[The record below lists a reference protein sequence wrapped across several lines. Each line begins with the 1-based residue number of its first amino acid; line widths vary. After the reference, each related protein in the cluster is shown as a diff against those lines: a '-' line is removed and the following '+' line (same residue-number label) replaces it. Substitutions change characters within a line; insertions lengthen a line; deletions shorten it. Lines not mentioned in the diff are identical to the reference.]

1 MEGALSVRQV
11 DKGSRRGESSSSTMA
26 SAKAMRIGKAM
37 PFCRWNML
45 EGPDLA
51 LSSNKEGVVA
61 VQSLQVAAPV
71 TQDVKNEGDSSLA
84 TDLQEEVEEN
94 PSTIVDEN
102 NTVSAKKQGSNLHN
116 WSGDWSFWISSST
129 YKDRNE
135 EYKRQFTHLP
145 DTEKLIADYA
155 CALQRD
161 ILLQG
166 RLYLSENWLCFYSN
180 IFRWE
185 TTISIA
191 LKNITFM
198 TKEKTARLIPN
209 AIQIITE
216 GEKFFFTSFGAR
228 DRSYLSIFRLWQ
240 NVLLDKSLSRQEF
253 WQLLQQNY
261 GTELGLNAEEME
273 NLSLSIEDNVQPRS
287 PERSSLDDS
296 GKREETLSKSI
307 SFTRESISRVSE
319 TESFDGNSSK
329 GGLGKEEPQS
339 EKQIKES
346 ALPTSEKRLSRVP
359 SKSLDLNKNEYLS
372 LDKSS
377 TSDSVDEENIPEK
390 DLHGRLYIN
399 RVFHISAER
408 MFELLFTSSCFIQR
422 FTSSRNIIDVVSTPW
437 TVEPGGDQL
446 RTMTYT
452 IVLNN
457 PLIGKCTAA
466 TEKQTLHRESRE
478 AQFYLVDSEVLTH
491 DVPYHDYFYTLNRY
505 CIIRSSKQKC
515 RLRVSTDL
523 KYRKQPWGFI
533 KSFIEKNSW
542 SSLDDYFKQLE
553 SDLLMEESML
563 NQSIEDPGKL
573 SGLRRRRRTFNRTA
587 ETVPKLFSQRSR
599 GDVGLETKGD
609 IKGKKK
615 EVKSYN
621 TTLIMV
627 MSIFLLLLVLLN
639 VTLFLKLSKIEYA
652 AQSFYR
658 LHLQEEKSLN
668 LPSDMVSRA
677 ENTQKN
683 KDQACHL
690 KLVLRNSV
698 VMLEQLKTSLIM
710 LQKTFDLLNKNKT
723 GMAVES

>member
-1 MEGALSVRQV
+1 MDQGELSVRQ
-11 DKGSRRGESSSSTMA
+11 
-26 SAKAMRIGKAM
+26 
-37 PFCRWNML
+37 
-45 EGPDLA
+45 A
-51 LSSNKEGVVA
+51 LSK
-61 VQSLQVAAPV
+61 
-71 TQDVKNEGDSSLA
+71 GDPSLA
-84 TDLQEEVEEN
+84 TERQEELEET
-94 PSTIVDEN
+94 PGPVVDEN
-102 NTVSAKKQGSNLHN
+102 MVTTKKQGPNFHN
-116 WSGDWSFWISSST
+116 WSSDWNFWISSST

-209 AIQIITE
+209 AIQVVTE
-216 GEKFFFTSFGAR
+216 SEKFFFTSFGAR

-273 NLSLSIEDNVQPRS
+273 NLSLSIEENVQPRS
-287 PERSSLDDS
+287 PGRSSLEDF
-296 GKREETLSKSI
+296 GEREEKLSKSTN
-307 SFTRESISRVSE
+307 STRESIRVSE
-319 TESFDGNSSK
+319 TESNDGNSPK
-329 GGLGKEEPQS
+329 GGLEKEEAQN
-339 EKQIKES
+339 EKQMKKS
-346 ALPTSEKRLSRVP
+346 PLLTPGLRLSRVP

-377 TSDSVDEENIPEK
+377 SSDSFDEENIPEK

-408 MFELLFTSSCFIQR
+408 MFELLFTSSDFMQR
-422 FTSSRNIIDVVSTPW
+422 FANSRNIIDVVSTPW
-437 TVEPGGDQL
+437 NVEPGGDQL

-457 PLIGKCTAA
+457 PITGKCTTA
-466 TEKQTLHRESRE
+466 TEKQTLYKKSRES
-478 AQFYLVDSEVLTH
+478 QFYLIDSEVLTH

-505 CIIRSSKQKC
+505 YIVRSSKQKC

-523 KYRKQPWGFI
+523 KYRKQPWALV
-533 KSFIEKNSW
+533 KSLIEKNSW
-542 SSLDDYFKQLE
+542 SSLEDYFKKLE

-563 NQSIEDPGKL
+563 NQPIEDPGKL
-573 SGLRRRRRTFNRTA
+573 PVLRRRRRTCNRTM
-587 ETVPKLFSQRSR
+587 ETIPKLSSR
-599 GDVGLETKGD
+599 HSSGDGGPDNKGD
-609 IKGKKK
+609 ITGTKTEMG
-615 EVKSYN
+615 SYG
-621 TTLIMV
+621 TALIVV
-627 MSIFLLLLVLLN
+627 MSVFLLLLVLLN

-658 LHLQEEKSLN
+658 LQVQEEKSSN
-668 LPSDMVSRA
+668 LASDTALRTESF
-677 ENTQKN
+677 QKN
-683 KDQACHL
+683 KDQAQQRL
-690 KLVLRNSV
+690 KGVLQDSI
-698 VMLEQLKTSLIM
+698 VMLEQLRSSLVM

-723 GMAVES
+723 GVADES

>member
-11 DKGSRRGESSSSTMA
+11 
-26 SAKAMRIGKAM
+26 I
-37 PFCRWNML
+37 
-45 EGPDLA
+45 
-51 LSSNKEGVVA
+51 
-61 VQSLQVAAPV
+61 
-71 TQDVKNEGDSSLA
+71 NEGDSSLA
-84 TDLQEEVEEN
+84 TNLQEEVEEN

-102 NTVSAKKQGSNLHN
+102 NTVSAKKQGPNLHN

-129 YKDRNE
+129 YKGRNE

-216 GEKFFFTSFGAR
+216 GEKFFFTSFVAR

-296 GKREETLSKSI
+296 GKRDETLSKSV
-307 SFTRESISRVSE
+307 SFTRQSISRVSE
-319 TESFDGNSSK
+319 TESLDGNSSK

-408 MFELLFTSSCFIQR
+408 MFELLFTSSCFMQR

-437 TVEPGGDQL
+437 TAEPGGDQL

-563 NQSIEDPGKL
+563 NQSVEDPGKL

-587 ETVPKLFSQRSR
+587 ETVPKLFSQHSH
-599 GDVGLETKGD
+599 GDVGLETKGN

-690 KLVLRNSV
+690 KLVLRNSIA
-698 VMLEQLKTSLIM
+698 MLEQLKTSLIM

>member
-1 MEGALSVRQV
+1 M
-11 DKGSRRGESSSSTMA
+11 
-26 SAKAMRIGKAM
+26 
-37 PFCRWNML
+37 
-45 EGPDLA
+45 
-51 LSSNKEGVVA
+51 
-61 VQSLQVAAPV
+61 
-71 TQDVKNEGDSSLA
+71 
-84 TDLQEEVEEN
+84 
-94 PSTIVDEN
+94 
-102 NTVSAKKQGSNLHN
+102 
-116 WSGDWSFWISSST
+116 
-129 YKDRNE
+129 
-135 EYKRQFTHLP
+135 
-145 DTEKLIADYA
+145 DYA

-209 AIQIITE
+209 AIQIITQ

-240 NVLLDKSLSRQEF
+240 NVLLDKSLTRQEF

-273 NLSLSIEDNVQPRS
+273 SLSLSIEDNVQPRN
-287 PERSSLDDS
+287 PGRSSLDDS
-296 GKREETLSKSI
+296 GEREEKLSKSI
-307 SFTRESISRVSE
+307 SFTRESVNRVSE
-319 TESFDGNSSK
+319 TESLDGSSSK
-329 GGLGKEEPQS
+329 KGIGKEESPN
-339 EKQIKES
+339 EKRFKKS
-346 ALPTSEKRLSRVP
+346 PLLTSEKRLSRVP
-359 SKSLDLNKNEYLS
+359 STSLDLNKNEYLS

-377 TSDSVDEENIPEK
+377 TSDSFDEENLPEK

-408 MFELLFTSSCFIQR
+408 MFELLFTSSRFMQR
-422 FTSSRNIIDVVSTPW
+422 FTNSRNIIDVVSTPW

-457 PLIGKCTAA
+457 PLAGKCTAA
-466 TEKQTLHRESRE
+466 TEKQTLYKESRE
-478 AQFYLVDSEVLTH
+478 AQFYMVDAEVLTH

-505 CIIRSSKQKC
+505 CIIRASKQRC

-523 KYRKQPWGFI
+523 KYRKQPWGLV
-533 KSFIEKNSW
+533 KSLIEKNSW
-542 SSLDDYFKQLE
+542 SSLEHYFKQLE

-587 ETVPKLFSQRSR
+587 EALPKLSSQRSA
-599 GDVGLETKGD
+599 GDVGFDAKGD
-609 IKGKKK
+609 LTGRKK
-615 EVKSYN
+615 EVENYS
-621 TTLIMV
+621 TTLIVV
-627 MSIFLLLLVLLN
+627 MSVFLLLLVLLN
-639 VTLFLKLSKIEYA
+639 VTLFLKLSKIEHA

-658 LHLQEEKSLN
+658 LHLQEEKSLS
-668 LPSDMVSRA
+668 LASDVVSRA
-677 ENTQKN
+677 ENPPKN
-683 KDQACHL
+683 KDQAHRL
-690 KLVLRNSV
+690 KGVLKDSIL
-698 VMLEQLKTSLIM
+698 MLEQLKSSLVM
-710 LQKTFDLLNKNKT
+710 LQKTFDLLKKNKT

>member
-1 MEGALSVRQV
+1 
-11 DKGSRRGESSSSTMA
+11 
-26 SAKAMRIGKAM
+26 
-37 PFCRWNML
+37 
-45 EGPDLA
+45 
-51 LSSNKEGVVA
+51 
-61 VQSLQVAAPV
+61 
-71 TQDVKNEGDSSLA
+71 
-84 TDLQEEVEEN
+84 QEETEEN
-94 PSTIVDEN
+94 PSPTVDESN
-102 NTVSAKKQGSNLHN
+102 IVSAKKQGPNLHN

-209 AIQIITE
+209 AIQIITD

-240 NVLLDKSLSRQEF
+240 NVLLDKSLTRQEF

-273 NLSLSIEDNVQPRS
+273 NLSLSIEDNVHPRY
-287 PERSSLDDS
+287 
-296 GKREETLSKSI
+296 SKI
-307 SFTRESISRVSE
+307 FTRESIHRVQKQSHWME
-319 TESFDGNSSK
+319 NSSK
-329 GGLGKEEPQS
+329 GALGKEEPES
-339 EKQIKES
+339 EKQIRKS
-346 ALPTSEKRLSRVP
+346 PLLTSGNRLSRMS

-377 TSDSVDEENIPEK
+377 TSDSVDEENFPEK
-390 DLHGRLYIN
+390 DLQGRLYIN

-408 MFELLFTSSCFIQR
+408 MFELLFTSSCFMQR
-422 FTSSRNIIDVVSTPW
+422 FASSRNIIDVVSTPW
-437 TVEPGGDQL
+437 TVESGGDQL

-457 PLIGKCTAA
+457 PLTGKCTAA
-466 TEKQTLHRESRE
+466 TESRYTLYKESRE

-523 KYRKQPWGFI
+523 KYRKH
-533 KSFIEKNSW
+533 
-542 SSLDDYFKQLE
+542 SLEQYFKQLE
-553 SDLLMEESML
+553 SDLLMEESVL

-587 ETVPKLFSQRSR
+587 ETITKLSSQHSS
-599 GDVGLETKGD
+599 GDMGLETKGN
-609 IKGKKK
+609 ITGSLWINQ
-615 EVKSYN
+615 VSFV
-621 TTLIMV
+621 LF
-627 MSIFLLLLVLLN
+627 SLLLLVLLN
-639 VTLFLKLSKIEYA
+639 VTLFLKLSKVEYA

-658 LHLQEEKSLN
+658 LHLREEKSLN
-668 LPSDMVSRA
+668 LASDIFSRT
-677 ENTQKN
+677 ENIKKN
-683 KDQACHL
+683 KDQAHHL
-690 KLVLRNSV
+690 KGVLRDSI
-698 VMLEQLKTSLIM
+698 VMLEQLKSSLIM

-723 GMAVES
+723 GMAVKS

>member
-1 MEGALSVRQV
+1 MESAPTVSQV
-11 DKGSRRGESSSSTMA
+11 
-26 SAKAMRIGKAM
+26 I
-37 PFCRWNML
+37 
-45 EGPDLA
+45 
-51 LSSNKEGVVA
+51 NK
-61 VQSLQVAAPV
+61 
-71 TQDVKNEGDSSLA
+71 GDSSFA
-84 TDLQEEVEEN
+84 TESQEELEEN
-94 PSTIVDEN
+94 PSPIVDEN
-102 NTVSAKKQGSNLHN
+102 NMVSVKKQGPNVHN

-209 AIQIITE
+209 AIQIVTE

-240 NVLLDKSLSRQEF
+240 NVLLEKNLTRQEF
-253 WQLLQQNY
+253 VQLLQQNY

-287 PERSSLDDS
+287 PGRNSLDDS
-296 GKREETLSKSI
+296 GERDEKLSKSI

-319 TESFDGNSSK
+319 PESLDGHSPK
-329 GGLGKEEPQS
+329 VGFGKDEPQS
-339 EKQIKES
+339 EKLSKKCPF
-346 ALPTSEKRLSRVP
+346 LTSEMRLNRVVP
-359 SKSLDLNKNEYLS
+359 KSLDLNKNEYLS

-390 DLHGRLYIN
+390 DLHGKLYIN

-408 MFELLFTSSCFIQR
+408 MFELLFTSSR
-422 FTSSRNIIDVVSTPW
+422 FMQKFANSRNIIDIVSTPW
-437 TVEPGGDQL
+437 KVQSDGDQL
-446 RTMTYT
+446 RNMNYT
-452 IVLNN
+452 IHLNN
-457 PLIGKCTAA
+457 PLAGKCTSVS
-466 TEKQTLHRESRE
+466 EKQILYKESRE
-478 AQFYLVDSEVLTH
+478 AQFYMVDSEVMTH

-505 CIIRSSKQKC
+505 YITRASKQKC

-523 KYRKQPWGFI
+523 KYKKQPWSVI
-533 KSFIEKNSW
+533 KSLIEKNSW
-542 SSLDDYFKQLE
+542 SSLEDYFKQLE
-553 SDLLMEESML
+553 SDLLVEESML
-563 NQSIEDPGKL
+563 SQSIEDPGKL
-573 SGLRRRRRTFNRTA
+573 SGLRRRRRTFTRTA
-587 ETVPKLFSQRSR
+587 ETNPKLSSLRSS
-599 GDVGLETKGD
+599 GDVGLEAKGD
-609 IKGKKK
+609 MTGKKK
-615 EVKSYN
+615 EMGSYG
-621 TTLIMV
+621 LALVVV

-639 VTLFLKLSKIEYA
+639 VTLFLKLSKMEYA

-668 LPSDMVSRA
+668 LASDTVSRA
-677 ENTQKN
+677 ENIESN
-683 KDQACHL
+683 NDRAHRL
-690 KLVLRNSV
+690 KGVLRDSI
-698 VMLEQLKTSLIM
+698 VMLEQLKSSLIM
-710 LQKTFDLLNKNKT
+710 LQRTFDLLNRNKT
-723 GMAVES
+723 GTAVES

>member
-1 MEGALSVRQV
+1 
-11 DKGSRRGESSSSTMA
+11 
-26 SAKAMRIGKAM
+26 MRNTK
-37 PFCRWNML
+37 
-45 EGPDLA
+45 
-51 LSSNKEGVVA
+51 
-61 VQSLQVAAPV
+61 
-71 TQDVKNEGDSSLA
+71 DSSLIY
-84 TDLQEEVEEN
+84 LIQ
-94 PSTIVDEN
+94 
-102 NTVSAKKQGSNLHN
+102 
-116 WSGDWSFWISSST
+116 
-129 YKDRNE
+129 
-135 EYKRQFTHLP
+135 
-145 DTEKLIADYA
+145 KLIADYA

-185 TTISIA
+185 TTICIA

-209 AIQIITE
+209 AIQIVTE

-240 NVLLDKSLSRQEF
+240 NVLLEKSLTRQEF

-261 GTELGLNAEEME
+261 GSELGLNAEEME
-273 NLSLSIEDNVQPRS
+273 NLSLSIEDNVQPRR
-287 PERSSLDDS
+287 PGRSSLDDC
-296 GKREETLSKSI
+296 GERDEKFSKSI
-307 SFTRESISRVSE
+307 SFTQESVNRVSE
-319 TESFDGNSSK
+319 AESIDGNPPK
-329 GGLGKEEPQS
+329 GGSGKEEPQS
-339 EKQIKES
+339 EKQMKKS
-346 ALPTSEKRLSRVP
+346 PLLTSEKRLSRMP

-408 MFELLFTSSCFIQR
+408 MFELLFTSSRFMQR
-422 FTSSRNIIDVVSTPW
+422 FANSRNIIDVVSTPW
-437 TVEPGGDQL
+437 KVEPGGDQL

-457 PLIGKCTAA
+457 PLTGKCTAA
-466 TEKQTLHRESRE
+466 TEKQTLYKESRE

-505 CIIRSSKQKC
+505 HIIRSSKQKC

-523 KYRKQPWGFI
+523 KYRKQPWAII
-533 KSFIEKNSW
+533 KSLIEKNSW
-542 SSLDDYFKQLE
+542 SSLEDYFKQLE

-573 SGLRRRRRTFNRTA
+573 SSLRRRRRTFNRTA
-587 ETVPKLFSQRSR
+587 ETVPKLSSQRSS
-599 GDVGLETKGD
+599 GDGGLDAKGD
-609 IKGKKK
+609 ISGKKK
-615 EVKSYN
+615 EMGSYN
-621 TTLIMV
+621 IALIVV

-658 LHLQEEKSLN
+658 LHLQEEKSLH
-668 LPSDMVSRA
+668 LASDMVSRV
-677 ENTQKN
+677 ENIQNK
-683 KDQACHL
+683 KDQAHSL
-690 KLVLRNSV
+690 KGVLQDSI
-698 VMLEQLKTSLIM
+698 VMLEQLKSSLIM
-710 LQKTFDLLNKNKT
+710 LQRTFDLLNKNKT
-723 GMAVES
+723 GMTVES